1 MEGVAGEGIRRRNRE
16 YSDEVDEAKVED
28 LTAAELT
35 REKLRTR
42 EMERSDGEN
51 EASTKEAVEHV
62 VSELQEEEKKEGEV
76 FRKLSDVLDELEREE
91 LEAKSTEEKLREV
104 LEDLDEQKKETQK
117 ISETMFSSREE
128 LEKILQHHQH
138 VQREFTSE
146 NYEKCEQF
154 LRVVSEKE
162 NVANREIAEQE
173 SLDERVVSSWR
184 EGVRPRAVLAIEGH
198 ENKRIEHESQVPDE
212 ALEHRISPEE
222 VNEVISEAMEREN
235 HSVKELT
242 DIVQEIH
249 TKIDNPEP
257 GTIHYAELYDSDKSL
272 AEDKLRDIALE
283 IRSNREVIQSELN
296 TRLELDSNP
305 DHEVRIAVTDSRLYY
320 WHVSTSPD
328 DWANVLADQKLYMSK
343 EGKLQLVEDMTQHL
357 HVRGGGQTSEYYL
370 NDIISQLTDLEN
382 PAANRI
388 QRYCK
393 VHSLDGE
400 VMHLVGDLQGKSIEE
415 YKDVITHIGIMKSAR
430 VSNPKFPEIHEF
442 RMRFVAIA
450 ESDCHL
456 DDEGRF
462 SYYEKDKDRLQIAID
477 FFQEFGD
484 FDVKLRKDNKI
495 QLYLPRTFGVL
506 AEYWGI
512 PRGDKAIHNKGL
524 HESVINDAPEV
535 KVYYPRE
542 MVPEDG
548 CISGNI
554 VSVRRHNVLHAGKH
568 AGKYREEFGIEP
580 LVEQRHIQLVIDEG
594 TPQKAQLCYEE
605 GELTRLH
612 ITEIKG
618 IARDETNKYSHV
630 AGELLRIINGNAHQ
644 LLSDEVT
651 HILAPL
657 GIEMDRNENFV
668 QYYRKSQRLA
678 LSSSVETTT
687 TSDAI
692 RWVLIAPP
700 NHPSKMERAKEL
712 IVKYQERS
720 KIIAEEIKNDG
731 LLVDSVWEEYLN

>member
-1 MEGVAGEGIRRRNRE
+1 
-16 YSDEVDEAKVED
+16 
-28 LTAAELT
+28 
-35 REKLRTR
+35 
-42 EMERSDGEN
+42 
-51 EASTKEAVEHV
+51 
-62 VSELQEEEKKEGEV
+62 
-76 FRKLSDVLDELEREE
+76 
-91 LEAKSTEEKLREV
+91 
-104 LEDLDEQKKETQK
+104 
-117 ISETMFSSREE
+117 
-128 LEKILQHHQH
+128 
-138 VQREFTSE
+138 
-146 NYEKCEQF
+146 
-154 LRVVSEKE
+154 
-162 NVANREIAEQE
+162 
-173 SLDERVVSSWR
+173 
-184 EGVRPRAVLAIEGH
+184 
-198 ENKRIEHESQVPDE
+198 
-212 ALEHRISPEE
+212 
-222 VNEVISEAMEREN
+222 
-235 HSVKELT
+235 
-242 DIVQEIH
+242 
-249 TKIDNPEP
+249 
-257 GTIHYAELYDSDKSL
+257 
-272 AEDKLRDIALE
+272 
-283 IRSNREVIQSELN
+283 
-296 TRLELDSNP
+296 
-305 DHEVRIAVTDSRLYY
+305 
-320 WHVSTSPD
+320 
-328 DWANVLADQKLYMSK
+328 
-343 EGKLQLVEDMTQHL
+343 
-357 HVRGGGQTSEYYL
+357 
-370 NDIISQLTDLEN
+370 
-382 PAANRI
+382 
-388 QRYCK
+388 
-393 VHSLDGE
+393 
-400 VMHLVGDLQGKSIEE
+400 
-415 YKDVITHIGIMKSAR
+415 
-430 VSNPKFPEIHEF
+430 
-442 RMRFVAIA
+442 
-450 ESDCHL
+450 
-456 DDEGRF
+456 
-462 SYYEKDKDRLQIAID
+462 
-477 FFQEFGD
+477 
-484 FDVKLRKDNKI
+484 VKLRKDNKI